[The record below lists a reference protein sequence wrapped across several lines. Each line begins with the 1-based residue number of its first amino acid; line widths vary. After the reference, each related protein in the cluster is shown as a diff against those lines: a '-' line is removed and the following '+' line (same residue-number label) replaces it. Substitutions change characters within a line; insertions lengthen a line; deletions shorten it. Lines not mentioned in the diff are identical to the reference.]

1 MNTII
6 VSGNLGNNPEIK
18 TKAQGKDL
26 ATFSLAYQI
35 TKEKTGWIK
44 IQCWNKLAKTVEE
57 YLSRGDKILIEG
69 SLDYSTWEKDG
80 KNQSKTDVIAR
91 RIEFIKVKGHK
102 VSKEKDDIDRLFTLV
117 DKASRNAVRNC

>member
-91 RIEFIKVKGHK
+91 RIEFIKVKAQAERPDP
-102 VSKEKDDIDRLFTLV
+102 VRLDQEPPF
-117 DKASRNAVRNC
+117 